1 MGPDGVPHKEPD
13 DTQKALLELV
23 SWMADGA
30 IIARVH
36 PLARCLALSK
46 QGLEPRHYAYEPVQG
61 FRVHLLHEEPDPTF
75 DVFALA

>member
-13 DTQKALLELV
+13 DTQKALLELA

-36 PLARCLALSK
+36 PLALSE
-46 QGLEPRHYAYEPVQG
+46 QGLEPRHDAYEPVQG
-61 FRVHLLHEEPDPTF
+61 FRVHLLHEEPDHTF
-75 DVFALA
+75 DVFTLA

>member
-1 MGPDGVPHKEPD
+1 MGPDGVPHNAPD
-13 DTQKALLELV
+13 DTQKALLERV
-23 SWMADGA
+23 SWMADGV

-46 QGLEPRHYAYEPVQG
+46 QWLEPCRYAYEPVQG
-61 FRVHLLHEEPDPTF
+61 FRVHLLHDEPDQTF